1 MRTNKIGLIAAA
13 VLGGLLVCGFNAA
26 AQQTN
31 APGGHPKKGGAFS
44 VDARMEHLDQL
55 LNLTDEEKPKVRAAM
70 EVQVSDSRGL
80 RDLPQDE
87 RREKRRAI
95 EGDFGKK
102 MKEILTPSQ
111 FDTWLG
117 SVKKGKRPP
126 VDAAPKPGGTNN

>member
-1 MRTNKIGLIAAA
+1 MRTDKIGLLAAA
-13 VLGGLLVCGFNAA
+13 ALGGLLLCGFNAT

-31 APGGHPKKGGAFS
+31 APAGHPKKGLLS

-70 EVQVSDSRGL
+70 EVQVSESRGL
-80 RDLPQDE
+80 RDLPQEE
-87 RREKRRAI
+87 RREKRRSI
-95 EGDFGKK
+95 EEAFGKS

-111 FDTWLG
+111 FETWLG

-126 VDAAPKPGGTNN
+126 VDAAPKPPGTNN